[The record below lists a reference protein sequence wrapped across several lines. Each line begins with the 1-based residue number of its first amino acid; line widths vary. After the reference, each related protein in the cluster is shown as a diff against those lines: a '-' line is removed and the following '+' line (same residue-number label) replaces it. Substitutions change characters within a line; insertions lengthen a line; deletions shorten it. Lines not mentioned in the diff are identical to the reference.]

1 MNTKETYR
9 MELEAE
15 LAKLKEDQEKF
26 FTEYK
31 AERIKQVSSR
41 LDSMGSQ

>member
-1 MNTKETYR
+1 MNAKETYR
-9 MELEAE
+9 LELEAE
-15 LAKLKEDQEKF
+15 LSKLKADQEKF

-31 AERIKQVSSR
+31 AERIKQVQAR